1 MSIYYF
7 FLILT
12 IMVVMVSIYYF
23 CEKRS
28 KKHPRHHKGHVHL
41 REHLSNSHDKNKKY
55 KKLRF
60 NEISD
65 ILIYSEDDDYEKIKL
80 KIKTKIN

>member
-1 MSIYYF
+1 MNIYYF
-7 FLILT
+7 FLILL
-12 IMVVMVSIYYF
+12 IILILISIYYYHK
-23 CEKRS
+23 KRCLHQGHLHQIN
-28 KKHPRHHKGHVHL
+28 KHNLLHQINNQP
-41 REHLSNSHDKNKKY
+41 

>member
-1 MSIYYF
+1 MNIYYF
-7 FLILT
+7 FLVLI
-12 IMVVMVSIYYF
+12 IIVVIVSIYYF
-23 CEKRS
+23 CEKRP
-28 KKHPRHHKGHVHL
+28 KNHQRQGHLHQHHL
-41 REHLSNSHDKNKKY
+41 YNSRNKKQ

-65 ILIYSEDDDYEKIKL
+65 MLIYSEDDDYEKIKL